1 MEPGGADMQVLNGQL
16 RNDALKRA
24 QDLAKG
30 RKVSEGQ
37 IDKVAEE
44 FEAVFLSQMLQ
55 HMFAGVSMNGTGE
68 PESSSDEI
76 YKSLLV
82 DEYGKAMSRA
92 GGIGVADFV
101 KQEMLRMQEV
111 TYDGN

>member
-1 MEPGGADMQVLNGQL
+1 MQVLNGQL

-24 QDLAKG
+24 QGATGKG
-30 RKVSEGQ
+30 RKYSEEQ
-37 IDKVAEE
+37 IDKVADD

-55 HMFAGVSMNGTGE
+55 HMFAGVSMNGTSGE
-68 PESSSDEI
+68 QGAEDDI

-101 KQEMLRMQEV
+101 KREMLRMQEV
-111 TYDGN
+111 GYESN